1 MDGNKT
7 EADPSIKQKEEEG
20 LEEDEQDISLV
31 EGVARI
37 NLQQRVKPT
46 DLTNGEEHDG
56 NGDGEDHDDGSSSPL
71 PLALQSR
78 PIEIAFIRD
87 QDGALLG
94 YKQFFDFKKSIKEG
108 ESASNDNDN
117 GNGEDGE
124 SGTSTA
130 RSSIG
135 EEDA

>member
-37 NLQQRVKPT
+37 NLWQRVKPT
-46 DLTNGEEHDG
+46 DHSNDGEEH
-56 NGDGEDHDDGSSSPL
+56 DGSSSPL
-71 PLALQSR
+71 ALPLALPLQSR